1 MKQKSH
7 TRRKNVLQTPLE
19 TNVIKDNICQELGK
33 KYPEEAI
40 CHAEQ

>member
-33 KYPEEAI
+33 EYPEEAI